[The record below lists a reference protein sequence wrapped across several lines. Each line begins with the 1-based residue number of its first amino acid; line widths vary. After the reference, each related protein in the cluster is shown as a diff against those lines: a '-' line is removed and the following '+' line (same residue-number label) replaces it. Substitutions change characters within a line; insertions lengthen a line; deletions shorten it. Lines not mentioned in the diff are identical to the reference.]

1 MTLELQFKIKNN
13 PHFLKYLRFHSNW
26 YKELNRNPESFM
38 LFEEK
43 VKEEYRLRPTDR
55 INRVLEMI
63 EMAQTI
69 ISTLK

>member
-1 MTLELQFKIKNN
+1 MRPEIQIKINN
-13 PHFLKYLRFHSNW
+13 DPKQKEFLHQNSYW
-26 YKELNRNPESFM
+26 YKELNRNPKNFL

-43 VKEEYRLRPTDR
+43 VKEDYRLRPTDR
-55 INRVLEMI
+55 ISKALEMI

>member
-1 MTLELQFKIKNN
+1 MSLEIQFKLKNN
-13 PHFLKYLRFHSNW
+13 PQYLRFLRTHSDW
-26 YKELNRNPESFM
+26 YKELNRNPANFSR
-38 LFEEK
+38 FEDK

-55 INRVLEMI
+55 INKALEMI

>member
-1 MTLELQFKIKNN
+1 MSLELQFRLKNN
-13 PHFLKYLRFHSNW
+13 PNYSAW
-26 YKELNRNPESFM
+26 YKELNRNPANFA

-55 INRVLEMI
+55 ISKALEMI

>member
-1 MTLELQFKIKNN
+1 MSLELQFKIKNN
-13 PHFLKYLRFHSNW
+13 PNYLKYLRTHSYW
-26 YKELNRNPESFM
+26 YKDLNRNPINFA

-55 INRVLEMI
+55 ISKALEMI

>member
-1 MTLELQFKIKNN
+1 MSLELQFKIKNN
-13 PHFLKYLRFHSNW
+13 PNYLRYLREHSYW
-26 YKELNRNPESFM
+26 YKELNRNPKNFL

-43 VKEEYRLRPTDR
+43 VKEDYILRPTDR
-55 INRVLEMI
+55 ISKALEMI

>member
-1 MTLELQFKIKNN
+1 MSLELQFKIKNN
-13 PHFLKYLRFHSNW
+13 PNYLRYLRTHSNW
-26 YKELNRNPESFM
+26 YKELNRNPANFA

-55 INRVLEMI
+55 ISKALEMF

-69 ISTLK
+69 ISSLK

>member
-1 MTLELQFKIKNN
+1 MSLELQFRLKNN
-13 PHFLKYLRFHSNW
+13 PNYLRYLRTHSAW
-26 YKELNRNPESFM
+26 YKELNRNPANFL

-55 INRVLEMI
+55 ISKALEMI

>member
-1 MTLELQFKIKNN
+1 MSLELQFKIKNN
-13 PHFLKYLRFHSNW
+13 PNYVRYLRTHSYW
-26 YKELNRNPESFM
+26 YKELNRNPSNFL

-55 INRVLEMI
+55 ISKALEMI